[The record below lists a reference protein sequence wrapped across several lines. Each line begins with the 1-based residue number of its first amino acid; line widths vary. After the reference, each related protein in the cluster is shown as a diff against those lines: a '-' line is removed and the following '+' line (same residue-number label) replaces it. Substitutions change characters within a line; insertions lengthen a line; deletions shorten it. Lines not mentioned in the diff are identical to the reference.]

1 MSDIIPVFLGAD
13 LNCYNFARAFHEAY
27 GVESYAYGRYP
38 MAPTK
43 YSKIIH
49 FTTVPDMDNED
60 TMLRIL
66 HEFAAQHKGKRL
78 YLFGCT
84 DDYAAMII
92 RRKAELTEY
101 IAPGPAAD
109 LYGSIQK
116 KAEFYEVCEKF
127 GIPYPDSKILTA
139 PVDAAELT
147 EDKLG
152 FAYPIIVKPSSS
164 VDYWKH
170 PFDTMKKVY
179 TAATPAEAAEIVKT
193 IYASGYPDRMVL
205 QKMVPGG
212 DDHMRVLTAFSDE
225 NGKVRAMCLGHTMVE
240 EHTPHGLGNHAAIV
254 SEDTTSLPLV
264 ENIRKML
271 EACRYTGFS
280 NFDIK
285 YSGIP
290 GDYRV
295 FEINLR
301 QGRSNYYVTATG
313 MNIARLVVEKWNDGG
328 IDCVLN
334 KNEVFWHHVPAQVA
348 FTYTE
353 DKDLVARAKALK
365 AQLIRMAD
373 GRQVNL
379 VLTTGGTGFSPRD
392 ITPEATCAVAD
403 RNAPGIA
410 EAMRYHSLSITP
422 RGMLSRAASVLRGKT
437 LIVNLPGS
445 PKAVKENLEY
455 ILPSLEHGV
464 RIAAGL
470 DGECARK

>member
-254 SEDTTSLPLV
+254 SEDTASLPLV

-328 IDCVLN
+328 TDCVLN

-353 DKDLVARAKALK
+353 DKDLVTRAKALK

-422 RGMLSRAASVLRGKT
+422 RGMLSRGVSVLRGKT

-445 PKAVKENLEY
+445 PKAVQENLEY

>member
-179 TAATPAEAAEIVKT
+179 TAATPAEAAGIVKT

-285 YSGIP
+285 YSGTP

-328 IDCVLN
+328 TDCVLN

-348 FTYTE
+348 FTYTQ

-422 RGMLSRAASVLRGKT
+422 RGMLSRGVSVLRGKT

-445 PKAVKENLEY
+445 PKAVQENLEY